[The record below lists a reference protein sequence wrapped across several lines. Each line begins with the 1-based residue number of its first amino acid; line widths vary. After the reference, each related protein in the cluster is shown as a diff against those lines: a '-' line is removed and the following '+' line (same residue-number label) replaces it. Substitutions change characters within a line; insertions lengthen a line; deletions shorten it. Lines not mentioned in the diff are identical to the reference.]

1 MNDNKIKI
9 LFVDDDSFIRE
20 MYAVKFSQD
29 DELDVEFA
37 DGAESAIKML
47 KEGLKPDAIVFDLIM
62 PAMDGFSMVEQIKK
76 ENLAQGAVFVALTN
90 QGEKSDYSRAKEL
103 GIDQY
108 IVKANHIP
116 SEVVALIKNS
126 LKKSKDN

>member
-1 MNDNKIKI
+1 MIERKIKI

-37 DGAESAIKML
+37 DGAESAIKIL

-62 PAMDGFSMVEQIKK
+62 PSVDGFSMVEQIKK
-76 ENLAQGAVFVALTN
+76 ENLAQGAVFIALTN
-90 QGEKSDYSRAKEL
+90 QGEKADYLRAKEL

-116 SEVVALIKNS
+116 SEVVALIKS
-126 LKKSKDN
+126 TLKNKNN